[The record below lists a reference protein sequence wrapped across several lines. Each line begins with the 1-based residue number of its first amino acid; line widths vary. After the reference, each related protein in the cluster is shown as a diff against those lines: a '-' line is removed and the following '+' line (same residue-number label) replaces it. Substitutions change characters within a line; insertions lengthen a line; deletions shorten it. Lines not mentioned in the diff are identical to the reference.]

1 MTKTRDLSDLLDANG
16 DVKSTALDN
25 VPASNDASA
34 LTTGTLDSA
43 RLGTITNFTS
53 TGIDDNATSTAI
65 TIDSSQNVLVGTTAS
80 TDPATNNVVGIRLA
94 DTGRVSAS
102 ATSTQALN
110 LNRTTDDG
118 DIAIFRKDGSSVG
131 SIGTKST
138 ELTIGNASTGLL
150 FDDDAG
156 YILPWNLSTNAG
168 GNNTIDL
175 GNTNQRFKD
184 LYIGNDIAHL
194 DAAGN
199 ARLLYDKS
207 ANLLGNAGS
216 NLQGV
221 NVTVSGNIYLGG
233 TGSANALDDYEEGT
247 WTPTIQASGT
257 AFSSIGFSQQIGYY
271 TKIGRMVIA
280 QGIVAVNSL
289 TLGSAS
295 GNIRIGSLPFTASNT
310 SLPYGSAMD
319 YANNIDFNG
328 GGFGT
333 INIGLQVVQ
342 NSTTASPTRTRNL
355 NGADGVPVPYLR
367 SNSSMNFCCI
377 YNTDS

>member
-1 MTKTRDLSDLLDANG
+1 MTGILKVDQIQNIE
-16 DVKSTALDN
+16 
-25 VPASNDASA
+25 DAS
-34 LTTGTLDSA
+34 S
-43 RLGTITNFTS
+43 
-53 TGIDDNATSTAI
+53 
-65 TIDSSQNVLVGTTAS
+65 VKV
-80 TDPATNNVVGIRLA
+80 
-94 DTGRVSAS
+94 
-102 ATSTQALN
+102 
-110 LNRTTDDG
+110 NRTTSDG
-118 DIAIFRKDGSSVG
+118 TVLDIQKDGTSVG
-131 SIGTKST
+131 SIGSSPNFNIQRTSGSGFNFGAT
-138 ELTIGNASTGLL
+138 NISPLNSGV
-150 FDDDAG
+150 
-156 YILPWNLSTNAG
+156 LSD
-168 GNNTIDL
+168 NTIDL
-175 GNTNQRFKD
+175 GFSIYRWND
-184 LYIGNDIAHL
+184 LY
-194 DAAGN
+194 
-199 ARLLYDKS
+199 
-207 ANLLGNAGS
+207 LG
-216 NLQGV
+216 
-221 NVTVSGNIYLGG
+221 GNIYLGG
-233 TGSANALDDYEEGT
+233 TGSANALNDYEEGT
-247 WTPTIQASGT
+247 WTPVIQASGT

-355 NGADGVPVPYLR
+355 NGADGVPVSYLR